1 MFGFIS
7 EKNKEVCAMATCRQA
22 NALEPLCQ
30 TEGDPEVSRGHKI
43 KVNKLP

>member
-1 MFGFIS
+1 MT
-7 EKNKEVCAMATCRQA
+7 VMCRRA

-30 TEGDPEVSRGHKI
+30 TEGDPEVSRGHEI